1 MKELNISEFATFWF
15 YSPLAQMNNR
25 FCPDYSAYVEKYKNG
40 NISFKCYDGACQK
53 PYVCIRSTSAE
64 QLNTLLKT
72 YVPQYESCGCKMIA
86 HIDDDIIG
94 VTTIFN

>member
-72 YVPQYESCGCKMIA
+72 YVPQYESSGCKMIA